1 MVYTFTVALDEECR
15 LGRPFLFGQQWCA
28 VDGDVLVENPFHP
41 FYGTLISVLP
51 DLRELLRVVYAEDM
65 VHPSPLAVKY
75 IFEKFKES
83 HISSAAFKQMDD
95 NLRLTRAENHI
106 QK

>member
-65 VHPSPLAVKY
+65 VHGDV
-75 IFEKFKES
+75 
-83 HISSAAFKQMDD
+83 
-95 NLRLTRAENHI
+95 NHHHKDKLVPFI
-106 QK
+106 PDGGKHADGRGTQDHRS